1 MLFKKKVLSSSVA
14 LALVGSAMPALAQE
28 DGLEI
33 EEVIVEGGIRASL
46 KKSMDLKRD
55 TVGVADAIS
64 AEDMGKFP
72 DTNLAEAL
80 QRITG
85 VSIDRQR
92 GEGSKVTVRGFGP
105 EYNLVTL
112 NGRQM
117 PTHSGSSRSFDFAD
131 LASEG
136 ISAVVVHKTGDAS
149 APSGGIGSLINIK
162 TTKPLEAGS
171 VATFGVKAG
180 IDTSTETGDTATPEF
195 TGLFSETFADDTL
208 GVALSF
214 SAQERNNAVN
224 TAQVG
229 GYFTHPG
236 DIADATFV
244 DWKDKEFPDLAYPNM
259 DNSYR
264 QGQIDKSVPYDNNQ
278 GNRPSGSHQTTS
290 IPQNLTYN
298 LSEYVS
304 ERLNGQLTL
313 QWRPI
318 EAVTASLDYTYSE
331 LDLERTYN
339 DLSAWF
345 NQGAREQHSTW
356 DDNDMSTP
364 ISYIEYPEAD
374 DQGSYNS
381 DFPMGI
387 GRDGSKNRN
396 NSIGLNLEW
405 NVSDS
410 LQLTLDHHNSTAKA
424 GANSPY
430 GTFSLI
436 TIGSFN
442 RAVTAVYFDK
452 ENLPILGLGLN
463 PEDPRLVAD
472 GGAERLLYK
481 NDMVITGSSFRNAKS
496 EMEIEQT
503 KLGGTFD
510 LSDLTSI
517 DFGLEIVEVANR
529 DLYSNVDR
537 ASWGGLTAPGDISH
551 ILTRSTM
558 ADSFDLVPGGD
569 DERRQVEF
577 FTTTLEQLIEVAN
590 QEPLISTEPTGDPVS
605 QGGCGTPYCLSTK
618 WNENRYA
625 VEETTAVYGQLT
637 HDTEVND
644 MPLNIRVGLRYE
656 QTEVTSPAKVPV
668 YTSVS
673 WEGGNE
679 FLVHTQEVLNE
690 ETGKMEVVMEE
701 ETFTGDYNL
710 FLPNLDLN
718 LEITDS
724 LVARASIGRT
734 VTRPNYRDIQGGT
747 TVSGSTHRFR
757 SYSAAGGSPDLD
769 PIKSGNFDI
778 SLEWYYGE
786 SDYLSF
792 GYYEKTVD
800 NFIANKIRKEALFGL
815 TDPTIGGLYQTI
827 VADNADISDTDTSK
841 VWEVI
846 EGYSQEL
853 IDETAVLSR
862 EDNNTYLY
870 ANAESGNGAIVFDVS
885 GPVNERTSKAHG
897 YELNLQHNFGDSG
910 FGVIVNKTW
919 AYADA
924 EYDPNTAYQPEETDL
939 GTKLVPVE
947 QFALG
952 GLSDSA
958 NFIGFYDKDGVNVR
972 IAYNWRDDF
981 FSGIGQDQGSR
992 SLNPNHTQSYGQW
1005 DISASYEINDN
1016 LTVFMDG
1023 ININKEYFKTY
1034 GRVKAQPLVMGQTGS
1049 RYSLGLRYTF

>member
-85 VSIDRQR
+85 VSIDRNR

-136 ISAVVVHKTGDAS
+136 IAAVVVHKTADAS

-162 TTKPLEAGS
+162 TTRPLEAGT
-171 VATFGVKAG
+171 VATLGVKAG
-180 IDTSTETGDTATPEF
+180 IDTSTVTGSTATPEIA
-195 TGLFSETFADDTL
+195 GLFSETFADDTV
-208 GVALSF
+208 GVSLSF

-224 TAQVG
+224 SAYVG
-229 GYFTHPG
+229 GYFTQPG
-236 DIADATFV
+236 DIGDEIFV
-244 DWKDKEFPDLAYPNM
+244 DWDGKDFLDGAGNPLLAYPDM
-259 DNSYR
+259 DPSYR
-264 QGQIDKSVPYDNNQ
+264 QGQINQAVPYNANQ
-278 GNRPSGSHQTTS
+278 VNRPTEGNQTTS
-290 IPQNLTYN
+290 VPQNLTYN

-304 ERLNGQLTL
+304 NRLNGQLTL
-313 QWRPI
+313 QWRPLD
-318 EAVTASLDYTYSE
+318 AVTATLDYTYSE

-339 DLSAWF
+339 DLSSWF
-345 NQGAREQHSTW
+345 NQGRREQHSSW
-356 DDNDMSTP
+356 DDNNMSTP
-364 ISYIEYPEAD
+364 LSYIEYPVEEEG
-374 DQGSYNS
+374 GSFNS

-396 NSIGLNLEW
+396 NSVGLNLEW
-405 NVSDS
+405 NVTDR
-410 LQLTLDHHNSTAKA
+410 LQLTLDHHESTAKA

-436 TIGSFN
+436 TIASFN
-442 RAVTAVYFDK
+442 RAVTAAYFDE
-452 ENLPILGLGLN
+452 ENMPILELGMN

-472 GGAERLLYK
+472 GGTERLLYK

-503 KLGGTFD
+503 KFGGTFD

-517 DFGLEIVEVANR
+517 DFGIEVLEVSNQ

-537 ASWGGLTAPGDISH
+537 AKWSGLTAPGDISH
-551 ILTRSTM
+551 ILTRASM
-558 ADSFDLVPGGD
+558 ADSFDQVPGGD
-569 DERRQVEF
+569 DDRRQHEF
-577 FTTTLEQLIEVAN
+577 FTTTLEQLITEAN
-590 QEPLISTEPTGDPVS
+590 KQPLASTEPVGD
-605 QGGCGTPYCLSTK
+605 CGTPYCLSTM
-618 WNENRYA
+618 WGENRNA
-625 VEETTAVYGQLT
+625 VEETTSVFAQLT
-637 HDTEVND
+637 HDTEINE

-656 QTEVTSPAKVPV
+656 QTDVNSPARVPV
-668 YTSVS
+668 YTSVT

-679 FLVHTQEVLNE
+679 YLVNSSMVENE
-690 ETGKMEVVMEE
+690 DGEMEVEMVE
-701 ETFTGDYNL
+701 ETFTGEYNL

-724 LVARASIGRT
+724 LVARASIGKT
-734 VTRPNYRDIQGGT
+734 VTRPNYRQIQGGT
-747 TVSGSTHRFR
+747 TVSGLTHRFR
-757 SYSAAGGSPDLD
+757 NYTAAGGSPDLD
-769 PIKSGNFDI
+769 PIKAANFDI
-778 SLEWYYGE
+778 SLEWYYGD
-786 SDYLSF
+786 SDYISF
-792 GYYEKTVD
+792 GYYEKEVD
-800 NFIANKIRKEALFGL
+800 NFITNKIRKEELFGL
-815 TDPTIGGLYQTI
+815 KDPTVGGLYAQI
-827 VADNADISDTDTSK
+827 VADEGLADTNTDA
-841 VWEVI
+841 VWDIIKE
-846 EGYSQEL
+846 YSEEDINNDPALSIVDENIYLESNSETNNEL
-853 IDETAVLSR
+853 IM
-862 EDNNTYLY
+862 
-870 ANAESGNGAIVFDVS
+870 FDVS
-885 GPVNERTSKAHG
+885 GPINERTSKAHG
-897 YELNLQHNFGDSG
+897 YELNLQHNFGESG
-910 FGVIVNKTW
+910 FGVILNKTW

-924 EYDPNTAYQPEETDL
+924 EYDPNTAYQTEETAA
-939 GTKLVPVE
+939 GTTLVPVE
-947 QFALG
+947 QFALA

-958 NFIGFYDKDGVNVR
+958 NFIGFFDKDGVNVR

-981 FSGIGQDQGSR
+981 FGGIGQDQGSR
-992 SLNPNHTQSYGQW
+992 SLNPNHTQEYGQW

-1016 LTVFMDG
+1016 LTIFMDG
-1023 ININKEYFKTY
+1023 INVNEEYFKTY
-1034 GRVKAQPLVMGQTGS
+1034 GRVKSQPLVMGQTGA
-1049 RYSLGLRYTF
+1049 RYNLGLRYTF

>member
-28 DGLEI
+28 EGLEI

-85 VSIDRQR
+85 VSIDRAR

-105 EYNLVTL
+105 EYNMVTL

-136 ISAVVVHKTGDAS
+136 IAAVVVHKTGDAS

-162 TTKPLEAGS
+162 TTRPLEAGT
-171 VATFGVKAG
+171 VATLGVKAG
-180 IDTSTETGDTATPEF
+180 IDTSTVTGNTATPEIA
-195 TGLFSETFADDTL
+195 GLFSETFADDTV
-208 GVALSF
+208 GVSLSF

-244 DWKDKEFPDLAYPNM
+244 DWKDQSFPDLAYPNM

-264 QGQIDKSVPYDNNQ
+264 QGQIDKAVPYNENQ
-278 GNRPSGSHQTTS
+278 VNRPSAGNQTTS

-304 ERLNGQLTL
+304 NRLNGQLTL
-313 QWRPI
+313 QWRPLD
-318 EAVTASLDYTYSE
+318 EVTATVDYTYSE

-345 NQGAREQHSTW
+345 NQGAREQHSSW
-356 DDNDMSTP
+356 DDNNMSTP
-364 ISYIEYPEAD
+364 ISYIEYPVD
-374 DQGSYNS
+374 NDQGSYNS

-396 NSIGLNLEW
+396 NSVGLNLEW
-405 NVSDS
+405 NVNDS
-410 LQLTLDHHNSTAKA
+410 LQLTLDHHESTAKA

-436 TIGSFN
+436 TIASFN
-442 RAVTAVYFDK
+442 RAVTAAYFDE
-452 ENLPILGLGLN
+452 ENLPILELGMN
-463 PEDPRLVAD
+463 PEDPSLVAD
-472 GGAERLLYK
+472 GGTDRLLYK

-517 DFGLEIVEVANR
+517 DFGVEILEVANR
-529 DLYSNVDR
+529 DLYNNVDR

-551 ILTRSTM
+551 ILTRSSM
-558 ADSFDLVPGGD
+558 ADSFDQVPGGD
-569 DERRQVEF
+569 DPRRQTEF
-577 FTTTLEQLIEVAN
+577 FTTTLEELIEVAN
-590 QEPLISTEPTGDPVS
+590 QEPLASTEPVGD
-605 QGGCGTPYCLSTK
+605 CGTPYCLSTK
-618 WNENRYA
+618 WIENRYA
-625 VEETTAVYGQLT
+625 VEETTSVFGQLT
-637 HDTEVND
+637 HDTEVNE

-668 YTSVS
+668 YESVS

-679 FLVHTQEVLNE
+679 YLVHVKEELNE
-690 ETGKMEVVMEE
+690 ATGNMEVVMEE
-701 ETFTGDYNL
+701 QSFEGDYNL

-724 LVARASIGRT
+724 LVARASISKT

-757 SYSAAGGSPDLD
+757 NYSAAGGSPDLD
-769 PIKSGNFDI
+769 PIKSANFDI

-786 SDYLSF
+786 SDYISF

-815 TDPTIGGLYQTI
+815 TDPTKGGLYKEI
-827 VADNADISDTDTSK
+827 VDTNASISDTDTAA

-846 EGYSQEL
+846 EGYNQDT
-853 IDETAVLSR
+853 IDANPVLSR
-862 EDNNTYLY
+862 EDGNTYLH
-870 ANAESGNGAIVFDVS
+870 ATAESGNDSIIFDVS

-897 YELNLQHNFGDSG
+897 YELNLQHNFGESG
-910 FGVIVNKTW
+910 FGVILNKTW

-924 EYDPNTAYQPEETDL
+924 EYDPNTAYESQETDL
-939 GTKLVPVE
+939 GTTLVPVE

-958 NFIGFYDKDGVNVR
+958 NFIGFYDKDGINVR

-981 FSGIGQDQGSR
+981 FAGIGQDQGSR
-992 SLNPNHTQSYGQW
+992 SLNPNHTQEYGQW

-1016 LTVFMDG
+1016 LTIFMDG
-1023 ININKEYFKTY
+1023 INVNEEYFKTY
-1034 GRVKAQPLVMGQTGS
+1034 GRVKSQALVMGQTGA
-1049 RYSLGLRYTF
+1049 RYNLGLRYTF